1 MAHKKTVKKAIKGN
15 AEAFELLINEQREK
29 LYKTAWLYVR
39 NKEDALD
46 IVQEAVTKAFVSL
59 AQLKKPELF
68 NAWLM
73 KILIHTAYDVLQK
86 KKKVVLTD
94 DFSNFQRKE
103 SIEVEEKIDLISAIT
118 NLDYHYRTAII
129 LFYFHDQSIHTI
141 SEIMDKPEGTIKTY
155 LRRAKGE
162 LKKVLG
168 GVNIDE
174 KRLV

>member
-1 MAHKKTVKKAIKGN
+1 MVHKKIVKKAIKGN
-15 AEAFELLINEQREK
+15 ADAFESLIKEQREK

-46 IVQEAVTKAFVSL
+46 IVQESVTKAFVSL

-94 DFSNFQRKE
+94 DFSNFQGKE

-118 NLDYHYRTAII
+118 TLDYHYRTVII
-129 LFYFHDQSIHTI
+129 LFYFHDQSIQSI

-155 LRRAKGE
+155 LHRAKGE